1 MATQWVPGR
10 GLVTTTAPSK
20 VASKI
25 TVPSLDWS
33 FEGLGRSNLAADA
46 EFAAA
51 GRKVLSKTKAPVVKD
66 KPKATAPVKKAIST
80 GTLKAPPPMV
90 LAATPE
96 VTGIPVPPMVTPLGL
111 SMGALNS
118 QYTPEQLG
126 GMNFSGYQAG
136 SLGTDYNGTPQGLSM
151 NDAVSKFS
159 PEQLGGMDFS
169 TYDAGSLGSTPK
181 GNWDNFWDAT
191 GETGT
196 GLAGMASGFGEGVMG
211 TGKDLWNGIG
221 GAEGFSN
228 LGSGLSSLYGMYSAH
243 EANKRADDAMRMY
256 KSDRNAAYASN
267 DKWNKGLAGTTL
279 GTGTREVLGA

>member
-10 GLVTTTAPSK
+10 GLVTTTTPSK
-20 VASKI
+20 VASKV

-33 FEGLGRSNLAADA
+33 FEGLGRSNPAADA

-51 GRKVLSKTKAPVVKD
+51 GRKVLSKTKAPVKKD

-90 LAATPE
+90 PAAAPE
-96 VTGIPVPPMVTPLGL
+96 VAGIPVPPMITPLGL
-111 SMGALNS
+111 SMDALNS

-136 SLGTDYNGTPQGLSM
+136 SLGTDYNGTPKGLSM

-169 TYDAGSLGSTPK
+169 TYDAGSLGTTPK
-181 GNWDNFWDAT
+181 GNWDNFWNAT
-191 GETGT
+191 SNTGS
-196 GLAGMASGFGEGVMG
+196 GLADMASGFGEGIAG

-221 GAEGFSN
+221 GAQGFAD
-228 LGSGLSSLYGMYSAH
+228 LGSGLSSLYGVHTAKQ
-243 EANKRADDAMRMY
+243 ANKRADKAMDMY
-256 KSDRNAAYASN
+256 NSDRNAAYASN
-267 DKWNKGLAGTTL
+267 KKWNTGLAGTTL